1 MSPSESRGENIYKI
15 YACSFV
21 GPEQIQR
28 LLQEAQ
34 PIVDAAILP
43 APPPRRSIIPKG
55 NDV

>member
-15 YACSFV
+15 YAFSFV

-34 PIVDAAILP
+34 PIVDAAILL

-55 NDV
+55 HDV